1 MISPQKFSNVHGID
15 ALVPQGDRP
24 CHRSPVGR
32 NKQKASAKHHI
43 INHKITHA
51 TMVVQQQMLPIT
63 FSNHRDK
70 EASVSRHKQ
79 QFKKIRRINISD
91 AG

>member
-1 MISPQKFSNVHGID
+1 MFSSQRGID
-15 ALVPQGDRP
+15 ALVPQGDGP
-24 CHRSPVGR
+24 CHHFPVGR

-43 INHKITHA
+43 INHKIAHA
-51 TMVVQQQMLPIT
+51 MMVVHQQMLPIT

-70 EASVSRHKQ
+70 EAPVSRHKQ
-79 QFKKIRRINISD
+79 QFKKIRSINISG